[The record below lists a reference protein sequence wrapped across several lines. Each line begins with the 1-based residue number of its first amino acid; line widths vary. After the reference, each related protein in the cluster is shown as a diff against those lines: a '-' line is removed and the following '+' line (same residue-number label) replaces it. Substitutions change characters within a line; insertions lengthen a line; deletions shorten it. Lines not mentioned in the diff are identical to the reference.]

1 MLEKLRHKLSV
12 KRLLTSTSI
21 ILISFSL
28 LGVSGCDKKVD
39 GYRCVTVKA
48 DNGSL
53 FLRCRNPKKQQS
65 FNANL
70 DLIGKC
76 IRENQYE
83 CTWIL
88 TDEIEYE
95 IYKKAYEGKCK

>member
-1 MLEKLRHKLSV
+1 MQLIKCL
-12 KRLLTSTSI
+12 I
-21 ILISFSL
+21 ILISAVLFM
-28 LGVSGCDKKVD
+28 GVASCDKKVD
-39 GYRCVTVKA
+39 GFRCVTVKN
-48 DNGSL
+48 DDGSL
-53 FLRCRNPKKQQS
+53 YLRCRNPKKQTS
-65 FNANL
+65 FNAEF

-95 IYKKAYEGKCK
+95 IYKKAYEEKCK